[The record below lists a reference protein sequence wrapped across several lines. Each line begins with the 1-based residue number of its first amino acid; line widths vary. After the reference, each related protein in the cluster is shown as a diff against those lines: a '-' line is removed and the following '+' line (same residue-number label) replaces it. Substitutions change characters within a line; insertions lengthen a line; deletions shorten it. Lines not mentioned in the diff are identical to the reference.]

1 MQYLDLL
8 GLQQLWS
15 TAKNKFALKGTIAN
29 SGITDGY
36 ASVKTSDGSITDN
49 GNYVLCAAATAT
61 DNEHTI
67 SFKRTPV
74 DEVNGIASTAY
85 VDKKVSDKKVPEYTI
100 KKSTSDTYAAVYQL
114 TKDGT
119 NVGEAINI
127 PKDMVVESGK
137 VVWGTYDST
146 QNTFTPSD
154 DKTTA
159 TAYVELTI
167 SNSTS
172 SKVYIAVADLVNEH
186 VAGDGITIT
195 NQADGTRKI
204 SINSTTNDKINGA
217 VTLINWGGS
226 NDIAVKYN
234 NGTTDYAI
242 VAGDGVTI
250 SKGSDITEGFA
261 AKIAISQATLD
272 DISNTKSES
281 AKNKTDIADL
291 MSRVDDIIT
300 SGGEPNQNAY
310 SHVKIGAVDVAATGK
325 TDTITFAAG
334 TNATVTGDASEK
346 TVTFAHANPTGAKAT
361 TAGLY
366 KIATDAQGH
375 VTGTT
380 AVAASDITNL
390 IGGHSLTLSRTN
402 ADNDTA
408 AITIG
413 STSYT
418 IAPIPLGDNTNPAED
433 TVRYILNN

>member
-29 SGITDGY
+29 SGIADGY
-36 ASVKTSDGSITDN
+36 ASVSTSNGTITDN

-61 DNEHTI
+61 DDKHTI

-74 DEVNGIASTAY
+74 DKANGIASTAY
-85 VDKKVSDKKVPEYTI
+85 VDKKVADKKVPVYTI
-100 KKSTSDTYAAVYQL
+100 KKSASDTYAAVYQL

-137 VVWGTYDST
+137 IVWGSYTDGV
-146 QNTFTPSD
+146 FTP
-154 DKTTA
+154 A
-159 TAYVELTI
+159 TNKQDATPYVELTLA
-167 SNSTS
+167 NSTAN
-172 SKVYIAVADLVNEH
+172 KIYIAVADLVNEH
-186 VAGDGITIT
+186 VAGDGIEIT
-195 NQADGTRKI
+195 NQYDGTRRI
-204 SINSTTNDKINGA
+204 SIDFNTNNNINNA
-217 VTLINWGGS
+217 VKLINWGGS
-226 NDIAVKYN
+226 DNIVVEYN
-234 NGTTDYAI
+234 NGNTDYAI

-250 SKGSDITEGFA
+250 SKGSDLVEGFA
-261 AKIAISQATLD
+261 AKIAISQATLA

-291 MSRVDDIIT
+291 TSRMDGIVAG
-300 SGGEPNQNAY
+300 GGEPNQNAY

-334 TNATVTGDASEK
+334 TNATVTGNASNK

-390 IGGHSLTLSRTN
+390 IGGHSLTLSKTN

-418 IAPIPLGDNTNPAED
+418 IAPIPLGDERNPAKD

>member
-1 MQYLDLL
+1 
-8 GLQQLWS
+8 
-15 TAKNKFALKGTIAN
+15 
-29 SGITDGY
+29 
-36 ASVKTSDGSITDN
+36 
-49 GNYVLCAAATAT
+49 
-61 DNEHTI
+61 
-67 SFKRTPV
+67 
-74 DEVNGIASTAY
+74 
-85 VDKKVSDKKVPEYTI
+85 
-100 KKSTSDTYAAVYQL
+100 
-114 TKDGT
+114 
-119 NVGEAINI
+119 
-127 PKDMVVESGK
+127 MVVESGK
-137 VVWGTYDST
+137 VVWGTYDSAN
-146 QNTFTPSD
+146 NTFTPSD

-204 SINSTTNDKINGA
+204 SIDSTTNNKINGA
-217 VTLINWGGS
+217 VKLINWGGS
-226 NDIAVKYN
+226 DNIVVKYN
-234 NGTTDYAI
+234 NGTTDHAI

-250 SKGSDITEGFA
+250 SKGSDLVEGFA
-261 AKIAISQATLD
+261 AKIAISQATLA

-291 MSRVDDIIT
+291 TSRVDGIIAG
-300 SGGEPNQNAY
+300 GGEPNQNAY
-310 SHVKIGAVDVAATGK
+310 SHVKIGAVDIAASGK

-334 TNATVTGDASEK
+334 TNATVTGDASKK

-390 IGGHSLTLSRTN
+390 IGGHSLTLSKTN

-418 IAPIPLGDNTNPAED
+418 IAPIPLGDEANPAKD

>member
-204 SINSTTNDKINGA
+204 SINSTTNDKIDGA

-310 SHVKIGAVDVAATGK
+310 SHVKIGAVDVAATDK

-334 TNATVTGDASEK
+334 TNATVTGDASKK

>member
-61 DNEHTI
+61 DNKHTI

-85 VDKKVSDKKVPEYTI
+85 VDKKVADKKVPVYTI
-100 KKSTSDTYAAVYQL
+100 KKSASDTYAAVYQL

-137 VVWGTYDST
+137 VVWGTYDSAK
-146 QNTFTPSD
+146 NTFTPSD

-204 SINSTTNDKINGA
+204 SINSTTNNKINGA
-217 VTLINWGGS
+217 VKLINWGGS
-226 NDIAVKYN
+226 DNIAVKYN

-242 VAGDGVTI
+242 VAGNGVTI
-250 SKGSDITEGFA
+250 SKGSGIAEGFA
-261 AKIAISQATLD
+261 AKIAISQATLA

-291 MSRVDDIIT
+291 TSRVDGIIAG
-300 SGGEPNQNAY
+300 GGEPNQNAY

-334 TNATVTGDASEK
+334 TNATVTGDASKK

-390 IGGHSLTLSRTN
+390 IGGHSLTLSKTN

-418 IAPIPLGDNTNPAED
+418 IAPIPLGDAANPAKD

>member
-36 ASVKTSDGSITDN
+36 ASVKTINGTITDN
-49 GNYVLCAAATAT
+49 GNYVLCAAATDT
-61 DNEHTI
+61 DDKHAI

-74 DEVNGIASTAY
+74 DEVNGIASTTY
-85 VDKKVSDKKVPEYTI
+85 VDKKVADKKVPEYTI
-100 KKSTSDTYAAVYQL
+100 KKSASDTYAAVYQL

-119 NVGEAINI
+119 NIGEAINI

-137 VVWGTYDST
+137 VVWGTYDSAK
-146 QNTFTPSD
+146 NTFTPSD

-204 SINSTTNDKINGA
+204 SIDSTTNNKINGA
-217 VTLINWGGS
+217 VKLINWGGS
-226 NDIAVKYN
+226 DNIVVKYN
-234 NGTTDYAI
+234 NGTTDNAI

-250 SKGSDITEGFA
+250 SKGSDLAEGFA
-261 AKIAISQATLD
+261 AKIAISHATLA

-291 MSRVDDIIT
+291 TSRVDGIIAG
-300 SGGEPNQNAY
+300 GGEPNQNAY
-310 SHVKIGAVDVAATGK
+310 SHVKIGAVDIAASGK

-334 TNATVTGDASEK
+334 TNATVTADASKK

-390 IGGHSLTLSRTN
+390 IGGHSLTLSKTN

-418 IAPIPLGDNTNPAED
+418 IAPIPLGDQTNPAKD

>member
-100 KKSTSDTYAAVYQL
+100 KKSASDTYAAVYQL

-146 QNTFTPSD
+146 QNTFTPSE

-172 SKVYIAVADLVNEH
+172 SKIYIAVADLVNEH

-250 SKGSDITEGFA
+250 SKGSDIAEGFA
-261 AKIAISQATLD
+261 AKIAISQATLA

-334 TNATVTGDASEK
+334 ENATVTGDASKK

-390 IGGHSLTLSRTN
+390 IGGHSLTLSKTN

>member
-36 ASVKTSDGSITDN
+36 ASVKTINGTITDN
-49 GNYVLCAAATAT
+49 GNYVLCAAATDT
-61 DNEHTI
+61 DDKHAI

-74 DEVNGIASTAY
+74 DEVNGIASTTY
-85 VDKKVSDKKVPEYTI
+85 VDKKVADKKVPEYTI
-100 KKSTSDTYAAVYQL
+100 KKSASDTYAAVYQL

-119 NVGEAINI
+119 NIGEAINI

-137 VVWGTYDST
+137 VVWGTYDSAK
-146 QNTFTPSD
+146 NTFTPSD

-204 SINSTTNDKINGA
+204 SIDSTTNNKINGA
-217 VTLINWGGS
+217 VKLINWGGS
-226 NDIAVKYN
+226 DNIVVKYN
-234 NGTTDYAI
+234 NGTTDNAI

-250 SKGSDITEGFA
+250 SKGSDLAEGFA
-261 AKIAISQATLD
+261 AKIAISQATLA

-291 MSRVDDIIT
+291 TSRVDGIIAG
-300 SGGEPNQNAY
+300 GGEPNQNAY
-310 SHVKIGAVDVAATGK
+310 SHVKIGAVDIAASGK

-334 TNATVTGDASEK
+334 TNATVTGDASKK

-390 IGGHSLTLSRTN
+390 IGGHSLTLSKTN

-418 IAPIPLGDNTNPAED
+418 IAPIPLGD
-433 TVRYILNN
+433 

>member
-61 DNEHTI
+61 DNNHTI

-85 VDKKVSDKKVPEYTI
+85 VDKKISDKKVPVYTI
-100 KKSTSDTYAAVYQL
+100 KKSASDTYAAVYQL

-137 VVWGTYDST
+137 VVWGTYDSAK
-146 QNTFTPSD
+146 NTFTPSD

-204 SINSTTNDKINGA
+204 SINSTTNNKINGA
-217 VTLINWGGS
+217 VKLINWGGS
-226 NDIAVKYN
+226 NNIAVKYN

-250 SKGSDITEGFA
+250 SKGSSIAEGFA
-261 AKIAISQATLD
+261 AKIAISQATLA

-291 MSRVDDIIT
+291 TSRVDGIVAG
-300 SGGEPNQNAY
+300 GGEPNQNAY

-334 TNATVTGDASEK
+334 TNATVTGDASKK

-390 IGGHSLTLSRTN
+390 IGGHSLTLSKTN

-418 IAPIPLGDNTNPAED
+418 IAPIPLGDAANPAKD